1 MYCIGG
7 QQLNPK
13 QTMVDV
19 DMIYPQ
25 YIFIF
30 NVIFVLFSFALH
42 NLLQGFLS
50 VFKDDVM
57 QLYFGICLQLIDCY
71 SL

>member
-13 QTMVDV
+13 QTVVDV

-30 NVIFVLFSFALH
+30 NLIFVIFSFALH
-42 NLLQGFLS
+42 NLF
-50 VFKDDVM
+50 
-57 QLYFGICLQLIDCY
+57 
-71 SL
+71 